1 MRVLIIGS
9 KDWSSYPEVMRQIT
23 LILEETKALGDDS
36 VVFVH
41 GGNPGAENMVTEY
54 IGKVEKFLRQKGYS
68 IKEEL
73 FKNSYQKYKSIND
86 YKMIEA
92 GADLGLV
99 FTNDRDKRIQACV
112 AMMQEFEI
120 PTKIIRE

>member
-9 KDWSSYPEVMRQIT
+9 RDWSSYPEVMRQIT
-23 LILEETKALGDDS
+23 LILEEIKALGDQS

-73 FKNSYQKYKSIND
+73 FKNSYEKNKSISD
-86 YKMIEA
+86 YDMVA
-92 GADLGLV
+92 SGADLGLV
-99 FTNDRDKRIQACV
+99 FINDPDKRAQACIT
-112 AMMQEFEI
+112 MMQEFEI